1 MKLWPIA
8 VSCLHL
14 NKNNGGANSNDEI
27 LKWVANGFE
36 KKSFSSLEPGIEIQL
51 YMKQHCD
58 VIQFCDLSEDYILNQ

>member
-27 LKWVANGFE
+27 LKWVVNGFE
-36 KKSFSSLEPGIEIQL
+36 KKSFSSLEPGMEIQL
-51 YMKQHCD
+51 YLVHSIN
-58 VIQFCDLSEDYILNQ
+58 VIGRFNMVLQ